1 MKNYFENNI
10 TGNIG
15 TQKYL
20 CKIQWRNGSI
30 IMDEPNDIGGRDLG
44 PDPHSLMLASLAG
57 CTLSTLRMYIDRK
70 EWTIPEITI
79 CMNLILHNDEVFS
92 TEIKREIQFSNAISE
107 EQKQRLLVIANKCPI
122 SKILEN
128 KITINTKI

>member
-92 TEIKREIQFSNAISE
+92 TEIKRDIQFSNAISE

>member
-1 MKNYFENNI
+1 MKNYFEKDI

-20 CKIQWRNGSI
+20 CKIQWRNGDI

-44 PDPHSLMLASLAG
+44 PDPHSMLLASLAG

-70 EWTIPEITI
+70 EWNIPVITI
-79 CMNLILHNDEVFS
+79 SMNLILHNDVVFS
-92 TEIKREIQFSNAISE
+92 TEIKRDIQFSNSISD
-107 EQKQRLLVIANKCPI
+107 EQRQRLLVIANKCPI
-122 SKILEN
+122 SKMLEN

>member
-1 MKNYFENNI
+1 MNHYFENDI

-30 IMDEPNDIGGRDLG
+30 LMDEPLDIGGRDLG
-44 PDPHSLMLASLAG
+44 PDPFSLLLASLAG

-70 EWTIPEITI
+70 EWTIPEITVSL
-79 CMNLILHNDEVFS
+79 NLIIHNNEAYS
-92 TEIKREIQFSNAISE
+92 TEIKREIQFSNSISE

-128 KITINTKI
+128 EISINTKI

>member
-1 MKNYFENNI
+1 MNNYFEKDI

-15 TQKYL
+15 IQKYL
-20 CKIQWRNGSI
+20 CKIQWRNGNI
-30 IMDEPNDIGGRDLG
+30 IMDEPNEIGGRDLG
-44 PDPHSLMLASLAG
+44 PDPHSLLLASLAG

-70 EWTIPEITI
+70 EWLIPEITVSL
-79 CMNLILHNDEVFS
+79 NLTLHNDEAFS
-92 TEIKREIQFSNAISE
+92 TEIKREILFSSYISE

-122 SKILEN
+122 SKMLEN